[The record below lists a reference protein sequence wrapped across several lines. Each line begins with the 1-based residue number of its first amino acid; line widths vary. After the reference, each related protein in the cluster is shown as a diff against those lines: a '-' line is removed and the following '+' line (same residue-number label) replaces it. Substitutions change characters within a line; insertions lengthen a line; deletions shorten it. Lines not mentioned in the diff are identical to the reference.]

1 MSIIKGLKTQATT
14 VAASYGIK
22 KVSGIL
28 RKTLGLQDKNRQG
41 GPLSKSSADFNKPT
55 NIFSFPLDVT
65 GGPGVGNQGHY
76 VMFYINEQQDAELRF
91 GERKDGETSVIEN
104 ASQANVPQYITRMN
118 GDTPIK
124 EVNKNGYGNQQ
135 HADLNAVDPGFKK
148 ALSERKKTPKPKK
161 AGGSTAYLKRAPTVR
176 LDTAIALYM
185 PPQATYINQ
194 FNYVDTEIGSG
205 AAAAV
210 DAYGQIMGG
219 AATAE
224 VIGST
229 MSRLGEGL
237 SEGMM
242 KTASAAVG
250 AIPGLQGT
258 REAYE
263 AAQGAIVADRM
274 ELAFKG
280 LNKRKFQFQFKFL
293 PKNKREADEVRNI
306 IFAFRAN
313 AAPEFVGGN
322 RQGRKM
328 RVPNTFDIQYMYD
341 GNENQYLQK
350 ISTCVLENITV
361 TYGGDRFR
369 TFTPN
374 EEGAP
379 PVETQCTLEFSEM
392 ELITKER
399 IFEGY

>member
-22 KVSGIL
+22 KVSGLL

-41 GPLSKSSADFNKPT
+41 GPISKSSADFNKPT

-76 VMFYINEQQDAELRF
+76 VMFFINEQQDAELRF

-104 ASQANVPQYITRMN
+104 ASQTNVPQYITRMV
-118 GDTPIK
+118 GDTAVR
-124 EVNKNGYGNQQ
+124 EVNKNGYENQQ
-135 HADLNAVDPGFKK
+135 HADLTAVDPGFKK
-148 ALSERKKTPKPKK
+148 ALTERKSKPKTYK
-161 AGGSTAYLKRAPTVR
+161 AGGSTAYLQRAPTVR

-194 FNYVDTEIGSG
+194 FNYIDTEIGAG
-205 AAAAV
+205 AMAAT
-210 DAYGQIMGG
+210 DAYGQVISG
-219 AATAE
+219 AATAD
-224 VIGST
+224 VIGNA
-229 MSRLGEGL
+229 MSNLGTGISEGL
-237 SEGMM
+237 M

-280 LNKRKFQFQFKFL
+280 LNKRKFQFQFRFL
-293 PKNKREADEVRNI
+293 PKNKKEADEVRNI

-399 IFEGY
+399 IFEGF

>member
-41 GPLSKSSADFNKPT
+41 GPLSKSSAEFNKPT

-104 ASQANVPQYITRMN
+104 ASQANIPQYITRMQ
-118 GDTPIK
+118 GDTPVK
-124 EVNKNGYGNQQ
+124 EANTSGYENIQ
-135 HADLNAVDPGFKK
+135 HLDVASVSSVYKDAAF
-148 ALSERKKTPKPKK
+148 SRRKTPKPKK
-161 AGGSTAYLKRAPTVR
+161 AGGSTAFLRRAPTVR

-205 AAAAV
+205 AAAAA
-210 DAYGQIMGG
+210 DAYGSIMSG
-219 AATAE
+219 AQTSE

-229 MSRLGEGL
+229 MKRLGEGL

-242 KTASAAVG
+242 KTAAGAVG

>member
-41 GPLSKSSADFNKPT
+41 GPLSKSSAEFNKPT

-104 ASQANVPQYITRMN
+104 ASQANIPQYITRMQ
-118 GDTPIK
+118 GDTPVK
-124 EVNKNGYGNQQ
+124 EANTSGYENIQ
-135 HADLNAVDPGFKK
+135 HLDVASVSSVYKDAAF
-148 ALSERKKTPKPKK
+148 SRRKTPKPKK
-161 AGGSTAYLKRAPTVR
+161 AGGSTAFLKRAPTVR

-205 AAAAV
+205 AAAAA
-210 DAYGQIMGG
+210 DAYGSIMSG
-219 AATAE
+219 AQTSE

-229 MSRLGEGL
+229 MKRLGEGL

-242 KTASAAVG
+242 KTAAGAVG

-306 IFAFRAN
+306 VFAFRAN

>member
-41 GPLSKSSADFNKPT
+41 GPLSKSSAEFNKPT

-76 VMFYINEQQDAELRF
+76 VMFFINEQQDAELRF

-104 ASQANVPQYITRMN
+104 ASQANIPQYITRMQ
-118 GDTPIK
+118 GDTPVK
-124 EVNKNGYGNQQ
+124 EANTSGYENIQ
-135 HADLNAVDPGFKK
+135 HLDVASVSSVYKDAAF
-148 ALSERKKTPKPKK
+148 SRRKTPKPKK
-161 AGGSTAYLKRAPTVR
+161 AGGSTAFLKRAPTVR

-219 AATAE
+219 QATAE

-229 MSRLGEGL
+229 MKRLGEGL

-242 KTASAAVG
+242 KTAAGAVG

-263 AAQGAIVADRM
+263 AAQGAIIADRM

-399 IFEGY
+399 IFEGF

>member
-1 MSIIKGLKTQATT
+1 MSIIKGLKTQAATA
-14 VAASYGIK
+14 AASYGIK

-41 GPLSKSSADFNKPT
+41 GPLSKSSAEFNKPT

-104 ASQANVPQYITRMN
+104 ASQANIPQYITRMQ
-118 GDTPIK
+118 GDTPVK
-124 EVNKNGYGNQQ
+124 EANTSGYENIQ
-135 HADLNAVDPGFKK
+135 HLDVASVSSVYKDAAF
-148 ALSERKKTPKPKK
+148 SRRKTPKPKK
-161 AGGSTAYLKRAPTVR
+161 AGGSTAFLKRAPTVR

-219 AATAE
+219 QATAE

-229 MSRLGEGL
+229 MKRLGEGL

-242 KTASAAVG
+242 KTAAGAVG

>member
-1 MSIIKGLKTQATT
+1 MSIIKGLKTQAVST
-14 VAASYGIK
+14 AASYGIR

-28 RKTLGLQDKNRQG
+28 RKQLGLQDVNRQG
-41 GPLSKSSADFNKPT
+41 GPVSKSSAEFNKPT

-65 GGPGVGNQGHY
+65 GGPGIGNQGHY

-104 ASQANVPQYITRMN
+104 ASQANVPQYITRMV
-118 GDTPIK
+118 GDTAVR
-124 EVNKNGYGNQQ
+124 EENTNGYENQQ
-135 HADLNAVDPGFKK
+135 HLDMVDPGFKK
-148 ALSERKKTPKPKK
+148 ALSKRKTKPKPYK

-194 FNYVDTEIGSG
+194 FNYTDTEIGSG
-205 AAAAV
+205 ARAAT
-210 DAYGQIMGG
+210 DAYGQIMSG
-219 AATAE
+219 AGTAE

-229 MSRLGEGL
+229 MKNLGTGL
-237 SEGMM
+237 SEGLM
-242 KTASAAVG
+242 KTATAAVG

-293 PKNKREADEVRNI
+293 PKNKRESDEVRNI

-313 AAPEFVGGN
+313 AAPEFVGGD
-322 RQGRKM
+322 RAGRKM

-399 IFEGY
+399 IYEGY

>member
-1 MSIIKGLKTQATT
+1 MSIIKGLKTQAATA
-14 VAASYGIK
+14 AASYGIK

-41 GPLSKSSADFNKPT
+41 GPLSKSSAEFNKPT

-104 ASQANVPQYITRMN
+104 ASQANIPQYITRMV
-118 GDTPIK
+118 GEAPVKD
-124 EVNKNGYGNQQ
+124 VNKNGYENIQ
-135 HADLNAVDPGFKK
+135 HLDVTGGSPYQEA
-148 ALSERKKTPKPKK
+148 ALSRRKTPKPKK
-161 AGGSTAYLKRAPTVR
+161 IAGSTAFLKRAPTVR

-185 PPQATYINQ
+185 PPQATFINQ
-194 FNYVDTEIGSG
+194 FNYIDTEIGAG
-205 AAAAV
+205 AAVGAN
-210 DAYGQIMGG
+210 AYGQIMASEGSKKI
-219 AATAE
+219 
-224 VIGST
+224 IGDA
-229 MSRLGEGL
+229 MKGLGSGL
-237 SEGMM
+237 SEGLM
-242 KTASAAVG
+242 KTATASVG
-250 AIPGLQGT
+250 AIPGMQGT

-306 IFAFRAN
+306 VFAFRAN

-322 RQGRKM
+322 RAGRKM

>member
-41 GPLSKSSADFNKPT
+41 GPLSKSSAEFNKPT

-104 ASQANVPQYITRMN
+104 ASQANIPQYITRMQ
-118 GDTPIK
+118 GDTPVK
-124 EVNKNGYGNQQ
+124 EANTSGYENIQ
-135 HADLNAVDPGFKK
+135 HLDVASVSSVYKDA
-148 ALSERKKTPKPKK
+148 AISRRKTPKPKK
-161 AGGSTAYLKRAPTVR
+161 AGGSTAFLRRAPTVR

-219 AATAE
+219 QATAE

-229 MSRLGEGL
+229 MKRLGEGL

-242 KTASAAVG
+242 KTAAGAVG

>member
-1 MSIIKGLKTQATT
+1 MSIIKGLKTQATSA
-14 VAASYGIK
+14 AASYGIR

-28 RKTLGLQDKNRQG
+28 RKTLGLQDKPRQG

-76 VMFYINEQQDAELRF
+76 VMFFINEQQNAELRF

-104 ASQANVPQYITRMN
+104 ASQSNVPQYITRMV
-118 GDTPIK
+118 GDTAVT
-124 EVNKNGYGNQQ
+124 EVNKNGYQNQQ
-135 HADLNAVDPGFKK
+135 HADLTGVDPGFKK
-148 ALSERKKTPKPKK
+148 ALTERKKKPKNYK
-161 AGGSTAYLKRAPTVR
+161 SGGSTAYLKRAPTVR

-194 FNYVDTEIGSG
+194 FNYIDTEIGSG
-205 AAAAV
+205 AAAAA

-219 AATAE
+219 QATAE

-229 MSRLGEGL
+229 MKRLGEGL

-293 PKNKREADEVRNI
+293 PKNKKEADEVRNI

>member
-14 VAASYGIK
+14 VATSYGIK

-28 RKTLGLQDKNRQG
+28 RKTLGLQDQARKG
-41 GPLSKSSADFNKPT
+41 GPVSKSSADFSKST
-55 NIFSFPLDVT
+55 NILSFPLDVT

-76 VMFYINEQQDAELRF
+76 VMFYINEQQDAELKF
-91 GERKDGETSVIEN
+91 GEKKDGETSIIEN
-104 ASQANVPQYITRMN
+104 ASEANVPQYITRMI
-118 GDTPIK
+118 GDSPVR
-124 EVNKNGYGNQQ
+124 EVNKNGYENQQ
-135 HADLNAVDPGFKK
+135 HADLTAVDPGFKK
-148 ALSERKKTPKPKK
+148 AIVERRKKTNPVK

-185 PPQATYINQ
+185 PPQATYVNQ
-194 FNYVDTEIGSG
+194 FNYTDTEIGAG
-205 AAAAV
+205 AMAAT
-210 DAYGQIMGG
+210 DAYGQIMSG
-219 AATAE
+219 AGTAE

-229 MSRLGEGL
+229 MKNLGVGL
-237 SEGMM
+237 SEGLM

-250 AIPGLQGT
+250 AVPGLQGT

-263 AAQGAIVADRM
+263 AAQGAIIADRM

>member
-14 VAASYGIK
+14 AAASYGIK

-41 GPLSKSSADFNKPT
+41 GPLSKSSAEFNKPT

-104 ASQANVPQYITRMN
+104 ASQANIPQYITRMV
-118 GDTPIK
+118 GEAPVKD
-124 EVNKNGYGNQQ
+124 VNKNGYENTQ
-135 HADLNAVDPGFKK
+135 HLDV
-148 ALSERKKTPKPKK
+148 T
-161 AGGSTAYLKRAPTVR
+161 GGSTYQAAALSRRKTVKPRKLAGSTAFLKRAPTVR

-194 FNYVDTEIGSG
+194 FNYIDTEIGSG
-205 AAAAV
+205 AAAAA
-210 DAYGQIMGG
+210 DAYGQIVGG
-219 AATAE
+219 QATAE

-229 MSRLGEGL
+229 MKRLGEGL

-242 KTASAAVG
+242 KTAAGAIG
-250 AIPGLQGT
+250 AIPGMQGT

-322 RQGRKM
+322 RAGRKM

-399 IFEGY
+399 IFEGF

>member
-14 VAASYGIK
+14 AAASYGIK

-104 ASQANVPQYITRMN
+104 ASQANVPQYITRMV
-118 GDTPIK
+118 GDTAVR
-124 EVNKNGYGNQQ
+124 EENTNGYENQQ
-135 HADLNAVDPGFKK
+135 HLDMVDPGFKK
-148 ALSERKKTPKPKK
+148 ALSKRKSKPKPSN

-194 FNYVDTEIGSG
+194 FNYTDTEIGSG
-205 AAAAV
+205 ARAAT
-210 DAYGQIMGG
+210 DAYGQIMSG
-219 AATAE
+219 AGTAE

-229 MSRLGEGL
+229 MKNLGTGL
-237 SEGMM
+237 SEGLM
-242 KTASAAVG
+242 KTATAAVG

-293 PKNKREADEVRNI
+293 PKNKRESDEVRNI

-313 AAPEFVGGN
+313 AAPEFVGGD
-322 RQGRKM
+322 RAGRKM

-399 IFEGY
+399 IYEGY

>member
-14 VAASYGIK
+14 AAASYGIK

-41 GPLSKSSADFNKPT
+41 GPLSKSSAEFNKPT

-104 ASQANVPQYITRMN
+104 ASQANIPQYITRMV
-118 GDTPIK
+118 GEAPVKD
-124 EVNKNGYGNQQ
+124 VNKNGYENTQ
-135 HADLNAVDPGFKK
+135 HLDV
-148 ALSERKKTPKPKK
+148 T
-161 AGGSTAYLKRAPTVR
+161 GGSTYQAAALSRRKTVKPRKLAGSTAFLKRAPTVR

-194 FNYVDTEIGSG
+194 FNYIDTEIGAG
-205 AAAAV
+205 AMTGAN
-210 DAYGQIMGG
+210 AYGQIMGG
-219 AATAE
+219 AETAQ

-229 MSRLGEGL
+229 MKRLGEGL

-242 KTASAAVG
+242 KTAAGAIG
-250 AIPGLQGT
+250 AIPGMQGT

-399 IFEGY
+399 IFEGF

>member
-14 VAASYGIK
+14 AAASYGIK

-41 GPLSKSSADFNKPT
+41 GPLSKSSAEFNKPT

-104 ASQANVPQYITRMN
+104 ASQANIPQYITRMV
-118 GDTPIK
+118 GEAPVKD
-124 EVNKNGYGNQQ
+124 VNKNGYENTQ
-135 HADLNAVDPGFKK
+135 HLDV
-148 ALSERKKTPKPKK
+148 T
-161 AGGSTAYLKRAPTVR
+161 GGSTYQEAALSRRKTVKPRKLAGSTAFLKRAPTVR

-194 FNYVDTEIGSG
+194 FNYIDTEIGSG
-205 AAAAV
+205 AAAAA
-210 DAYGQIMGG
+210 DAYGQIVGG
-219 AATAE
+219 QATAE

-229 MSRLGEGL
+229 MKRLGEGL

-242 KTASAAVG
+242 KTAAGAIG
-250 AIPGLQGT
+250 AIPGMQGT

-322 RQGRKM
+322 RAGRKM

-399 IFEGY
+399 IFEGF